1 MKWQLQI
8 PHTDVCNATAAV
20 SHSDDEEQCHAAV
33 LLPSPSL
40 AFTAFSSFRGGLTT
54 SLITA
59 LHSSSLHEL
68 RKLLAILFTSRMR
81 SKQLRRTVQNAIPLA
96 LLLITTYRLPW
107 IEVKDSRG
115 RSRHFYKPCSF

>member
-8 PHTDVCNATAAV
+8 PHTAV
-20 SHSDDEEQCHAAV
+20 IDDEEQCHAAV

-40 AFTAFSSFRGGLTT
+40 AFTASSGSWAGLST

-68 RKLLAILFTSRMR
+68 RKLLA
-81 SKQLRRTVQNAIPLA
+81 VYVENAA
-96 LLLITTYRLPW
+96 
-107 IEVKDSRG
+107 
-115 RSRHFYKPCSF
+115 